1 MTTATLPAAI
11 TSDGNWKVWYATTI
25 ADPLNPTVAELTADT
40 GFDATCYL
48 TGDGWNPSTDEQVV
62 TDERACSR
70 QTFEDLG
77 RYTDKLQVKYVYQQ
91 QAPTADDNLAYRSW
105 KRGTRGFLF
114 YRGGAAFEDDIAAG
128 DIGDLIPV
136 AFDTQQ
142 KVPAAGNEKLKI
154 MQNVR
159 VTGPV
164 IRDVVVVA

>member
-1 MTTATLPAAI
+1 MTSPTLPAAI
-11 TSDGNWKVWYATTI
+11 TSDGNWKVWYATAV
-25 ADPLNPTVAELTADT
+25 ADPNNPTVAELTALT

-48 TGDGWNPSTDEQVV
+48 TGDGWNPTTDEQVV
-62 TDERACSR
+62 TDDRACSR

-77 RYTDKLQVKYVYQQ
+77 RYTDKLQVKYIYRQQ
-91 QAPTADDNLAYRSW
+91 EPTSATNKAYNVW
-105 KRGTRGFLF
+105 KRGVTGFLF
-114 YRGGAAFEDDIAAG
+114 YRGGTDFAPDIAAG

-136 AFDTQQ
+136 VFDVQQ
-142 KVPAAGNEKLKI
+142 KVPATGNEQLQI